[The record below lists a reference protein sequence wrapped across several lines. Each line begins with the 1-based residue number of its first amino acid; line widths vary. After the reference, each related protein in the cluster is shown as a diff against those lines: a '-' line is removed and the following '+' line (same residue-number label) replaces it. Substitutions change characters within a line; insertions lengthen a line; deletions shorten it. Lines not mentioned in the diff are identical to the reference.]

1 LQWKAF
7 SKNNLVFLIF
17 KKRPTDPETSG
28 LLKIVEKQIILEKLG
43 MESWIGFYQKKTKFS
58 FRIFFALIN
67 LLSSLILKKMYI

>member
-28 LLKIVEKQIILEKLG
+28 LLKILEKQIILEKLG
-43 MESWIGFYQKKTKFS
+43 MESWTGF
-58 FRIFFALIN
+58 
-67 LLSSLILKKMYI
+67 